1 MDSYLIG
8 MTLGIVTTGRIG
20 EIGRVSNVSKKL
32 EGISIA
38 LWDKI
43 FDLYVVLLLA
53 LPGIYY
59 FKGLFLS
66 ILYVLFLIVIFFL
79 LIKPEYLESLKRFP
93 ILRSYPQLVNG
104 LKAIERKIFIVNLL
118 ITFVAYFL
126 VVFEGYFLG
135 KAFDID
141 NFFAFLYGYP
151 LVMLVNLVPMTIA
164 GLGLREGTAILL
176 LNKFSIPSNVAF
188 NVSFL
193 IFLLNTAL
201 PAIWGI
207 FAMYL
212 EEIKKSIYKTDVWAY
227 LITLFGGFLR
237 FYKIGV
243 MDRHYLE

>member
-1 MDSYLIG
+1 M
-8 MTLGIVTTGRIG
+8 
-20 EIGRVSNVSKKL
+20 
-32 EGISIA
+32 
-38 LWDKI
+38 
-43 FDLYVVLLLA
+43 
-53 LPGIYY
+53 
-59 FKGLFLS
+59 
-66 ILYVLFLIVIFFL
+66 
-79 LIKPEYLESLKRFP
+79 
-93 ILRSYPQLVNG
+93 
-104 LKAIERKIFIVNLL
+104 FIVNLL

-212 EEIKKSIYKTDVWAY
+212 
-227 LITLFGGFLR
+227 ITLFGGFLR